1 MLLFINYNNYLGQ
14 YKLENTQLRRN
25 YHKINLKKLLGA
37 KRPEKKKCFRGQKNM
52 ILGEYMVI

>member
-25 YHKINLKKLLGA
+25 YHKINLKNDWA
-37 KRPEKKKCFRGQKNM
+37 RSARKKKCFRGQKNM